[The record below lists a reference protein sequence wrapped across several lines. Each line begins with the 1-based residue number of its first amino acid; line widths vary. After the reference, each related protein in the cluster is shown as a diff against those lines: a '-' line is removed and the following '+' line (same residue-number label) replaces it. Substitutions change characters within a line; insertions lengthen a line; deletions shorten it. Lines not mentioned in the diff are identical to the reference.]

1 MSSGV
6 KMLIK
11 TVFANTVFVMV
22 KITKR
27 IFMMPEGTCRY
38 TPTCSQYTRDALR
51 DLPLTRAIPLIIKR
65 VTSCHPRG
73 GFGHDPVPSN
83 THKRKTHKE

>member
-6 KMLIK
+6 IMFLKRILSEGTYLTVK
-11 TVFANTVFVMV
+11 TV
-22 KITKR
+22 KR

-38 TPTCSQYTRDALR
+38 TPTCSQYSREALR
-51 DLPLTRAIPLIIKR
+51 ELPFTQAVPLIFKR

-73 GFGHDPVPSN
+73 GFGHDPVPTKSKIN
-83 THKRKTHKE
+83 FKE

>member
-1 MSSGV
+1 MRSGV
-6 KMLIK
+6 KIFLK
-11 TVFANTVFVMV
+11 SSFANSVFVMV

-38 TPTCSQYTRDALR
+38 TPTCSHYSRDALR
-51 DLPLTRAIPLIIKR
+51 DLPFYRAIPLIFKR

-73 GFGHDPVPSN
+73 GFGHDPVPTDTKNSQ
-83 THKRKTHKE
+83 